1 MFNVFGFLS
10 SRVMLLFGV
19 ALASLLGWQKYE
31 IVTLEDEVRDLQ
43 LELSQEQTKTLAL
56 GNSLEGCKTSLERQN
71 EIVESQKT
79 DMADREA
86 KLKAL
91 KSLPLKVRYETVYK
105 AIPSIELKSNECDDV
120 KKVLQEIR
128 ESGL

>member
-1 MFNVFGFLS
+1 MFNIFGFLS
-10 SRVMLLFGV
+10 SHVMLLLGV

-31 IVTLEDEVRDLQ
+31 IVTLEDEVRGLQ
-43 LELSQEQTKTLAL
+43 LELSKEETKALAL
-56 GNSLEGCKTSLERQN
+56 SNSLDGCKTGLERQN
-71 EIVESQKT
+71 EIIESQKIEMT
-79 DMADREA
+79 DREA

-120 KKVLQEIR
+120 KKVLREIR